1 MITYRFT
8 NAAGVDIEVLTDGLG
23 DAVNE
28 LHVVEIRGVD
38 TAAIKGGFKF
48 DIYPYNEVEFE
59 IFAAAHNLTLSKYE
73 NNTEVEGSPLTEEGE
88 NYSVPYVEEDSV
100 TSIDPATV
108 TFAKDEFTVPSGVV
122 AFTFVD
128 GNKDYDVTFDGWS
141 WNFEWEG
148 LPFTVAYTAE
158 MVVDD
163 IVPDSVTYADGEF
176 TVPYGTTEF
185 TFKDN
190 DKTFSATL
198 NEGTWSIDE
207 VVAP

>member
-28 LHVVEIRGVD
+28 LHVVELRGVD

-88 NYSVPYVEEDSV
+88 DCSVPYTEEDSV
-100 TSIDPATV
+100 TDIDPATV

-148 LPFTVAYTAE
+148 LPSTVAYTE
-158 MVVDD
+158 VTTVDD
-163 IVPDSVTYADGEF
+163 IAPDSITYADGEF
-176 TVPYGTTEF
+176 TVPYGITEF
-185 TFKDN
+185 TFTDN

-198 NEGTWSIDE
+198 SGGTWSFEE
-207 VVAP
+207 VTTP

>member
-88 NYSVPYVEEDSV
+88 NYSVPYTKEDSV

-108 TFAKDEFTVPSGVV
+108 TFADNEFTVPSGVV

>member
-28 LHVVEIRGVD
+28 LHVVELRGVD

-88 NYSVPYVEEDSV
+88 DCSVPYVEEDSV

-108 TFAKDEFTVPSGVV
+108 TFADGKFTVPSGVV

-148 LPFTVAYTAE
+148 LPSTVTYTE
-158 MVVDD
+158 ETIVDD
-163 IVPDSVTYADGEF
+163 IVPDSVTYNDGKF

-185 TFKDN
+185 TFTDKG
-190 DKTFSATL
+190 KTFRATVS
-198 NEGTWSIDE
+198 EGTWSFDE
-207 VVAP
+207 VTTP